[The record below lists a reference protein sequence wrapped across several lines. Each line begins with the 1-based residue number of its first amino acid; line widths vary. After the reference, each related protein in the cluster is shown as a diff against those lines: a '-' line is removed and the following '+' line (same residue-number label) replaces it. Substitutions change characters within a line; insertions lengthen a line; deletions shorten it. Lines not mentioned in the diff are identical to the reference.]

1 MISPPISPPLSV
13 KRLRLTIQF
22 EWMVALAITAV
33 VLWLDISYARH
44 AGGLWR
50 DEVNSISM
58 ATYPS
63 LSTTW
68 DRLQFDSFPMLWYV
82 VLREWVRAGL
92 GQTDLGFRIFGL
104 VVNGGILAILWLNGW
119 RMSRR
124 PPLVAL
130 TLLGANAAV
139 MVYCGS
145 IRGYGLGLALGLW
158 MYGAVWAY
166 LMRPTAMRWT
176 AALVAALLACHT
188 LYYNCVFVGAACLAG
203 AGVAVSRRRWR
214 VAASVMAVG
223 AVTAATL
230 LIYLPTFRA
239 SGEWR
244 RMYVYD
250 GGFTGLWL
258 KFAEAVTL
266 GHQAM
271 LPIWAMVLLLAP
283 LGAFITWSRIRNAVL
298 THGVDQTSVSGQPDL
313 ALFAAISLSLGL
325 IGNILF
331 LRLLNYYMQPWY
343 FLCLM
348 AVVAAGADAAQRA
361 ASIGKGFR
369 IFGVALVAVALML
382 ISFSPLQMW
391 SMTRRTNLDEVAHV
405 VEQSATKR
413 DYIVVTDWVQGITF
427 HRYYGGSTPW
437 QTLPALPADA
447 HEIHRSDLVSKL
459 MHRSDAISPVLDS
472 VAQTLRDGHR
482 VFYIG
487 HLPEQLPSE
496 NPYIYF
502 GKRVEQHLQP
512 LPLEVWRYELD
523 YTLHEL
529 ASYVTHIPI
538 NLKQPISSF
547 EDLELSVF
555 EGRRPSTI
563 QSTAN

>member
-1 MISPPISPPLSV
+1 
-13 KRLRLTIQF
+13 
-22 EWMVALAITAV
+22 
-33 VLWLDISYARH
+33 
-44 AGGLWR
+44 
-50 DEVNSISM
+50 
-58 ATYPS
+58 
-63 LSTTW
+63 
-68 DRLQFDSFPMLWYV
+68 
-82 VLREWVRAGL
+82 
-92 GQTDLGFRIFGL
+92 
-104 VVNGGILAILWLNGW
+104 
-119 RMSRR
+119 
-124 PPLVAL
+124 
-130 TLLGANAAV
+130 V
-139 MVYCGS
+139 M
-145 IRGYGLGLALGLW
+145 
-158 MYGAVWAY
+158 
-166 LMRPTAMRWT
+166 
-176 AALVAALLACHT
+176 
-188 LYYNCVFVGAACLAG
+188 
-203 AGVAVSRRRWR
+203 
-214 VAASVMAVG
+214 
-223 AVTAATL
+223 
-230 LIYLPTFRA
+230 
-239 SGEWR
+239 
-244 RMYVYD
+244 
-250 GGFTGLWL
+250 
-258 KFAEAVTL
+258 
-266 GHQAM
+266 
-271 LPIWAMVLLLAP
+271 LLAP
-283 LGAFITWSRIRNAVL
+283 LGGFITWSRTRNAVRDRESPAL
-298 THGVDQTSVSGQPDL
+298 IERPYSRESQAVGAVREAQARQRAASRNDRPAFFVQSPGQPDL

-523 YTLHEL
+523 YTLHEF
-529 ASYVTHIPI
+529 ASDVTHIPI